1 MYRLTLTR
9 SSWVAKSIHNLA
21 IAGAVLLGVGTL
33 AACGESK
40 QEKAKAEVCGAR
52 SEISKQIAK
61 LQALT
66 LSSTALNEAKASVEV
81 IGKELKKIK
90 GAQSNLEPARKEPVE
105 AAVKTF
111 ESEFTAVVT
120 QVGTSLTSSNLKSGA
135 EAAKPQ
141 LKAALTKLGNSFT
154 QALGPINC

>member
-1 MYRLTLTR
+1 MYRLALAR
-9 SSWVAKSIHNLA
+9 SSWVVKSGRGLV
-21 IAGAVLLGVGTL
+21 IAGAVLLSVGAL

-40 QEKAKAEVCGAR
+40 QEKAKAEVCAAR
-52 SEISKQIAK
+52 SEISKQISK

-66 LSSTALNEAKASVEV
+66 VSSSAVTEAKTSLEV

-120 QVGTSLTSSNLKSGA
+120 QVGTSLTSSNLTSAA